1 MSTMFLSIYLLIWPL
16 IVAAVL
22 GVIVHAFCKEWHAAR
37 KAGRPLM

>member
-1 MSTMFLSIYLLIWPL
+1 MTSLFLSVYLLIWPL

-22 GVIVHAFCKEWHAAR
+22 TVIIRAFGREWAAAR